1 MTAKFNRMLSQTM
14 NTMLCVNLNLQN
26 SIDLS
31 SCIFIFMFAIPF
43 IFARRLHLHL
53 SITLS
58 ILLDL
63 LKETTKI
70 YVLLFFSIDTA
81 FVVDLQLGQ
90 CVKSSQQISE

>member
-58 ILLDL
+58 IILDL
-63 LKETTKI
+63 LKETAKI
-70 YVLLFFSIDTA
+70 YAFFSKDTA